1 MKLKNTYLIFTLL
14 FIPGYIFYMPAINY
28 IYNFNQITYSLSMP
42 ENNINNNSTQ
52 VTEHRDIEISDEIP
66 LKQVISE
73 SWIISFP
80 DITSEKLI
88 NDFLNNLKKI
98 GITSIINLGS
108 TKNIES
114 IAIGPFVDKKMAENI
129 AFKIKNSLS
138 HSGNIERLSH

>member
-88 NDFLNNLKKI
+88 NDFLSLFFLSRIDWPILVLNRICVLKGHPGLFIITTQIKI
-98 GITSIINLGS
+98 V
-108 TKNIES
+108 
-114 IAIGPFVDKKMAENI
+114 F
-129 AFKIKNSLS
+129 
-138 HSGNIERLSH
+138 

>member
-108 TKNIES
+108 TKDIES